1 MKKYLIYS
9 NKDLIAVLDNH
20 TEAVLF
26 KEYLAKSTANI
37 PTISIE
43 HDRFL
48 YFKRGDFELAA
59 FKFNKIIEKAVDDYF
74 KDSYSYVLL
83 NGKTKL
89 ILDTLENIEKYQ
101 SRLFELLYR
110 HNFKTPA
117 LKIER
122 IEKPLVYDHFRDVLV
137 TKWIANPST
146 FSISDGD
153 IENNAL
159 IDLDDLESGI
169 DFQNKYHFLENIFVE
184 IEDEYEIENVLERT
198 LR

>member
-26 KEYLAKSTANI
+26 KEYLAKSTANN
-37 PTISIE
+37 PAISIE
-43 HDRFL
+43 HDNFL
-48 YFKRGDFELAA
+48 YFEKGAFELAT
-59 FKFNKIIEKAVDDYF
+59 FKFNKAIEKAVDDHF

-89 ILDTLENIEKYQ
+89 ILDSLENIEKYQ

-110 HNFKTPA
+110 HNFKNPA

-122 IEKPLVYDHFRDVLV
+122 LEKPLIYEHFKDVLV

-184 IEDEYEIENVLERT
+184 IEDEYEIEHVLERT